1 LLGRNL
7 NEHDFLR
14 LRSFIVDDEELKE
27 VRRLRAYVE
36 VAIETVAFIAVAT
49 VVSFLICMRGN

>member
-1 LLGRNL
+1 M
-7 NEHDFLR
+7 
-14 LRSFIVDDEELKE
+14 DDEELKE